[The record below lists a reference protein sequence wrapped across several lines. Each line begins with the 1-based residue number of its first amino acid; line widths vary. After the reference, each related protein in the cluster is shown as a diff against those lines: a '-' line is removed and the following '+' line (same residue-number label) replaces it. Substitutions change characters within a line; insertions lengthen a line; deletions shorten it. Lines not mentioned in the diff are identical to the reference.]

1 MSMCGPWQV
10 ITQVGI
16 AWQKR
21 IVKVSKSG
29 VCFGKVGSDA
39 LIDYVP
45 LLEIERVVGGKT
57 GGSCFRWCLCLV
69 ALPSMPLSFAPSC
82 LRPRTV

>member
-1 MSMCGPWQV
+1 MRAWQV

-21 IVKVSKSG
+21 IVKISTSG

-45 LLEIERVVGGKT
+45 LLEIERVVGGKA
-57 GGSCFRWCLCLV
+57 GGVLV
-69 ALPSMPLSFAPSC
+69 MRSLAL
-82 LRPRTV
+82 LRIICCCGPWQF